1 MTRSNLVE
9 VTAATLSAESISRP
23 SARTSQPMPAGLSS
37 FEAGRRLTECGP
49 NEIRRE
55 EATSPLVLIAR
66 QFASPVIWLLLGAT
80 LVSLALGELLDAV
93 AIGVI
98 VIVNAAI
105 GFLQEYRA
113 ERAVMA
119 LRSMTA
125 PRARVVRDGQSV
137 ILPAS
142 EIVPG
147 DVLVLE
153 AGDIVAA
160 DARLLIAH
168 ALSTSEAA
176 LTGES
181 TPVEKNPEP
190 TAPDTPLAERRDFV
204 FMGTSIATGTG
215 YAEVAATG
223 MRTELGRI
231 AHLLATAEDT
241 ATPLQR
247 RLARVSQTLLYICAA
262 IVLLVAAAGLYRGW
276 PMLQVFM
283 AAVSLAVAAVP
294 EGLPAVVTIAL
305 AVGVQRMAARHVL
318 IRRLPAVETLGCA
331 TVICTDKTGTLTTGV
346 MAVREL
352 WGRDHTNLLYAGA
365 ACSDAEFDADGR
377 GGIGDPTEVAILAAA
392 AERDIHRRDIEEA
405 APRVSEA
412 PFDSV
417 LKRMSVERADGR
429 VYIKGA
435 VESVLPL
442 CADGV
447 DGAIEANAQMAARG
461 LRVLAVAVASAV
473 EEAPGLLL
481 GLIGIADPPR
491 TEAIEAVAAARAAGI
506 TTVMI
511 TGDHPVTAHAIAREL
526 GILSHLNETDRVAA
540 RATPEDKIE
549 IVRIWKARN
558 AVVAMTGDGVNDA
571 PALREAHIGIAMGRT
586 GTEVT
591 REASDMVLADDNFA
605 SIIAAVREG
614 RGIFDNIRK
623 TLVYLL
629 SGNAAELTV
638 MLVAAVAGWPLPLLP
653 LHLLWINVVT
663 DGLPALALVVDPPE
677 EDVLRRPP
685 RHPDEPM
692 LGATEWRFIAA
703 TGLLQAIATLGVFV
717 WALSARDLV
726 EARNLAFSVLVFG
739 ELFRAFA
746 ARSTT
751 RVFWE
756 VGAFTNLRLLGV
768 VVVSVLLQL
777 GIHHIPAAQQVFE
790 IGALSMADCV
800 LTLLVALGPVTVIE
814 LSKLA
819 RRWIARV
826 SGQRV

>member
-1 MTRSNLVE
+1 MRT
-9 VTAATLSAESISRP
+9 VTASSIATSIHVTSSRTM
-23 SARTSQPMPAGLSS
+23 SDVRAGLSS
-37 FEAGRRLTECGP
+37 EEAQRRLKEYGP
-49 NEIRRE
+49 NEIRRD
-55 EATSPLVLIAR
+55 EATSALILLAR
-66 QFASPVIWLLLGAT
+66 QFGSPVIWLLLGAA
-80 LVSLALGELLDAV
+80 LLSIALGEWLDAL

-98 VIVNAAI
+98 VIVNALI
-105 GFLQEYRA
+105 GFLQEHRA

-125 PRARVVRDGQSV
+125 PRARVLRDGRSLIV
-137 ILPAS
+137 PAS

-147 DVLVLE
+147 DLLVLE
-153 AGDIVAA
+153 AGDVIAA
-160 DARLLIAH
+160 DARVQTAH
-168 ALSTSEAA
+168 ALSTNEAA

-181 TPVEKNPEP
+181 TPVDKSAEP
-190 TAPDTPLAERRDFV
+190 TPPDTALAERRDFV

-215 YAEVAATG
+215 SGEVVATG
-223 MRTELGRI
+223 MHTELGRI

-247 RLARVSQTLLYICAA
+247 RLASVSQTLLYICGA
-262 IVLLVAAAGLYRGW
+262 IVALVAVAGLLRGW
-276 PMLQVFM
+276 PALQVFM

-305 AVGVQRMAARHVL
+305 AVGVQRMASRHVL
-318 IRRLPAVETLGCA
+318 VRRLPAVETLGCA

-346 MAVREL
+346 MTVREL
-352 WGRDHTNLLYAGA
+352 WGRDHTSLLYAGA
-365 ACSDAEFDADGR
+365 ACSDAELGADGR
-377 GGIGDPTEVAILAAA
+377 SGIGDPTEIAILAAA
-392 AERDIHRRDIEEA
+392 SERDIRRGDIEEA
-405 APRVSEA
+405 APRVTEV
-412 PFDSV
+412 PFDSIQ
-417 LKRMSVERADGR
+417 KRMSIERADGR
-429 VYIKGA
+429 TYIKGA
-435 VESVLPL
+435 LETVGPL
-442 CADGV
+442 CTEGV
-447 DGAIEANAQMAARG
+447 DGALEANAQMAARG
-461 LRVLAVAVASAV
+461 LRVLAVAISDTEGTATT
-473 EEAPGLLL
+473 LL

-506 TTVMI
+506 ATVMI

-526 GILSHLNETDRVAA
+526 GILSQVNETDRVRA

-549 IVRIWKARN
+549 IVRAWKARN
-558 AVVAMTGDGVNDA
+558 AIVAMTGDGVNDA
-571 PALREAHIGIAMGRT
+571 PALREAHVGIAMGRT

-629 SGNAAELTV
+629 SGNTGELAV
-638 MLVAAVAGWPLPLLP
+638 MLIAALGGWPLPLLP

-692 LGATEWRFIAA
+692 LGRQEWRFIVS
-703 TGLLQAIATLGVFV
+703 TGLLQAATTLGVFV
-717 WALSARDLV
+717 WALNARDLV

-751 RVFWE
+751 RLFWE

-768 VVVSVLLQL
+768 VFVSVMLQL
-777 GIHHIPAAQQVFE
+777 GIHHIPVAQEVFE
-790 IGALSMADCV
+790 IGTLSAADCA
-800 LTLLVALGPVTVIE
+800 LTLLVALIPVTVIE
-814 LSKLA
+814 VSKLA
-819 RRWIARV
+819 RRRPRSSEECEV
-826 SGQRV
+826 RDDGH